1 MNNNENINYPIPKKT
16 YTVLARC
23 ATYNQSKYICD
34 TLNGFAMQRTNFP
47 FVCFVMDDA
56 STDDE
61 QEVIK
66 EWMEHECD
74 MNKAEI
80 IEIPT
85 STIIIVPHK
94 TNFSCTFAF
103 YLLKQNLYGT
113 GKKEKYI
120 VPWREKCKYIAI
132 CEGDDYWTDPYKL
145 QKQVDFLENH
155 PEYVLSHT
163 AFHYH
168 IEYENNQLKDSHK
181 STSRNLEIIKND
193 ESNIICH
200 ILNNNDYRIQTATVL
215 FKKKIYELVQED
227 KIKDNEPRFLMG
239 DTPLWVRLCQYGKIH
254 FIEDSTANYRLH
266 MGSACRN
273 TDKIKKLRFTLSC
286 SEMQVYYVELFN
298 IDNRYTETIR
308 KNFKRKLFIYKLFDH
323 SYKPIVSYKIKTIN
337 DYIFYRFLINK
348 HILMFIKPFYT
359 LYQKIKYFN

>member
-1 MNNNENINYPIPKKT
+1 
-16 YTVLARC
+16 
-23 ATYNQSKYICD
+23 
-34 TLNGFAMQRTNFP
+34 
-47 FVCFVMDDA
+47 
-56 STDDE
+56 
-61 QEVIK
+61 
-66 EWMEHECD
+66 
-74 MNKAEI
+74 
-80 IEIPT
+80 
-85 STIIIVPHK
+85 
-94 TNFSCTFAF
+94 
-103 YLLKQNLYGT
+103 
-113 GKKEKYI
+113 
-120 VPWREKCKYIAI
+120 
-132 CEGDDYWTDPYKL
+132 
-145 QKQVDFLENH
+145 
-155 PEYVLSHT
+155 
-163 AFHYH
+163 
-168 IEYENNQLKDSHK
+168 
-181 STSRNLEIIKND
+181 
-193 ESNIICH
+193 
-200 ILNNNDYRIQTATVL
+200 
-215 FKKKIYELVQED
+215 
-227 KIKDNEPRFLMG
+227 MG